1 MRLHVHTCLRMNET
15 QVFAQVGAQVL
26 GSRILAHSLVSREVL
41 WHCVPHGCLC
51 SNAARFEERPDLP
64 ELSTPPSGR
73 SAVAHG
79 RDAQG

>member
-1 MRLHVHTCLRMNET
+1 MRPHVHTCLRMNET
-15 QVFAQVGAQVL
+15 QVFAQVGVQVL

-51 SNAARFEERPDLP
+51 SNAARFEEWPDQP
-64 ELSTPPSGR
+64 QLSIPPSVG
-73 SAVAHG
+73 SAIAHG